1 MTRTKEF
8 DPDEILNKAIDLFWD
23 KGYNGCSMQDIV
35 EGLGLSRSSIYETF
49 GDKRQLFLEALKK
62 YQRAGLEAMKKDVNA
77 ASDVREVLVQIFES
91 ILPGNLNCSFE
102 RGCFMVNSAIEL
114 APHDPDIAAIV
125 KDNQREVEDI
135 LCKAIEKGQQSGQV
149 TTSLDARSIA
159 RFLYT
164 NISGM
169 RVTARSGADRKEL
182 EAVIKVALSVLQV
195 GASEVGHS
203 AFR

>member
-1 MTRTKEF
+1 MARTKEF
-8 DPDEILNKAIDLFWD
+8 DTGDVLNKAIDLFLD

-62 YQRAGLEAMKKDVNA
+62 YHHAGVEAMERDVQA
-77 ASDVREVLVQIFES
+77 ASDVREVLLRVFES
-91 ILPGNLNCSFE
+91 ILPGNVNCASE

-125 KDNQREVEDI
+125 QENQRAVEDI
-135 LCKAIEKGQQSGQV
+135 LCKAIEKGQRAGQV

-159 RFLYT
+159 RFFQT
-164 NISGM
+164 NFSGI

-182 EAVIKVALSVLQV
+182 EDIIEVALSVL
-195 GASEVGHS
+195 
-203 AFR
+203 